1 MAVHIAPK
9 RGNRGKRSEKPRAG
23 KPLAAQTTGAA
34 FAASVGLRR
43 TSSLAASRC
52 GQTCN
57 KEPLGNDADFVAAIN
72 VGNLHKAV
80 TKAAADKQE
89 LINLRAD
96 LNDPKDGLDLLNEA
110 EKLICKA
117 KGQINRAGCHDSVG
131 GPSDN

>member
-1 MAVHIAPK
+1 M
-9 RGNRGKRSEKPRAG
+9 
-23 KPLAAQTTGAA
+23 
-34 FAASVGLRR
+34 RR
-43 TSSLAASRC
+43 TSSLAASRST
-52 GQTCN
+52 QTCN
-57 KEPLGNDADFVAAIN
+57 KESLGNDADFVAAIN

-131 GPSDN
+131 GPPDY

>member
-1 MAVHIAPK
+1 MCLKLSAEGESVVGTILQASIKALEESNKHIAE
-9 RGNRGKRSEKPRAG
+9 SCVSFSAG
-23 KPLAAQTTGAA
+23 
-34 FAASVGLRR
+34 SD
-43 TSSLAASRC
+43 
-52 GQTCN
+52 
-57 KEPLGNDADFVAAIN
+57 KESLGNDSEWVAAIN

-96 LNDPKDGLDLLNEA
+96 LNDPKDGVDILNEA